1 MGSNYVEGY
10 HGKVLVGTT
19 DLNIQGWSGKI
30 ETNEVD
36 ISTTGDGGWDDS
48 AGTRKKFT
56 FQFEGVWKKSANP
69 YSNAPASGD
78 IPAGPNMFPGNT
90 IDVLKLYTDED
101 ELIQGKALILSVDHK
116 VESADV
122 HRFTV
127 SGRNKGPFTGFPGYT
142 PPGEEEE

>member
-10 HGKVLVGTT
+10 FGKVMKGTT
-19 DLNIQGWSGKI
+19 NLNIGGWSGKI

-36 ISTTGDGGWDDS
+36 ISTTADGGWDDS

-56 FQFEGVWKKSANP
+56 FQFEGIWKKSANP
-69 YSNAPASGD
+69 YSNAQAAGD
-78 IPAGPNMFPGNT
+78 IPAGVEMFPGNT
-90 IDVLKLYTDED
+90 VAGLRLYTDED
-101 ELIQGKALILSVDHK
+101 EYIEGNALILGVDHK

-127 SGRNKGPFTGFPGYT
+127 TGRNKGPWTGFPDYT
-142 PPGEEEE
+142 A